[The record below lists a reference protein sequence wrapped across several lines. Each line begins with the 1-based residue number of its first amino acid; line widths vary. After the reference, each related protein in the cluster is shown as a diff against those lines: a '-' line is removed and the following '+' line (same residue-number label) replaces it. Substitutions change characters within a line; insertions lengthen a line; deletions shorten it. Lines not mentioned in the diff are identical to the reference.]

1 MRAIWLLV
9 AALAVLAPDAA
20 LAESWRHGPSGVSI
34 PDLPDGLHTGR
45 VTDSRGDG
53 SDVFIQLGRDN
64 EPVTFYVYRSAFPNP
79 ALWFERTRLAM
90 NVHVGSGNAG
100 ADPRAFT
107 LGGASAPN
115 GLREEIVLAPGNTFR
130 TTAVAIAQYGEWMV
144 KVRITSASLDR
155 DGIRARMDRLLA
167 AIHLPGAVPAPVPLL
182 VPGLCPDENRMSG
195 RMRQTSDEDVAVA
208 RAALRRAHDNARGR
222 GGLAAEPAGWCR
234 ERSGFPTEYGTV
246 YRQRDGR
253 AWTVLLGDSGLA
265 VSALPIDV
273 PDADGAATFT
283 ATSAV
288 TALARIYD
296 HMPSPDEAIDPAVPV
311 LVGRERP
318 AAQIDANHP
327 DRRQENAR

>member
-1 MRAIWLLV
+1 MRAIWIV
-9 AALAVLAPDAA
+9 AAALFMLAPDAA
-20 LAESWRHGPSGVSI
+20 FAEGWRHGPSGVSI
-34 PDLPDGLHTGR
+34 PDLPDGLGAGR
-45 VTDSRGDG
+45 VTDNRGDG

-100 ADPRAFT
+100 AAPRSFT

-115 GLREEIVLAPGNTFR
+115 GLREEIELAPGNNFR

-144 KVRITSASLDR
+144 KIRITSSSLDR
-155 DGIRARMDRLLA
+155 DGIRAKMDRLLA
-167 AIHLPGAVPAPVPLL
+167 AIRLPGAAPAPAPL
-182 VPGLCPDENRMSG
+182 VIPGLCPDENRMSG
-195 RMRQTSDEDVAVA
+195 RMRQTSEEGVAVA
-208 RAALRRAHDNARGR
+208 RAALRRAHDQARGR
-222 GGLAAEPAGWCR
+222 GGLAAEPNAWCR
-234 ERSGFPTEYGTV
+234 ERTSFPLQYGSI

-265 VSALPIDV
+265 VSAYPIDV

-283 ATSAV
+283 ATSAA
-288 TALARIYD
+288 TSLARIYD
-296 HMPSPDEAIDPAVPV
+296 HMPSPDEAIDPAIPM

-327 DRRQENAR
+327 DRR